1 MVDLNLGALK
11 PLDEFSLS
19 DVECVRLVLRG
30 DSVIDWHRLHLA
42 KEEQARALLSAE
54 EFDPDD
60 PHDRERLESIQA
72 EAIAYLRRQFDF
84 PVPRPVE
91 RASVEELLLLAS
103 TKGHRQLCACTV
115 LKAMHIIQHLDG
127 RELLF
132 SLPASDQDLFH
143 LVEEKVYRVVGGM
156 LAAGYPITEF
166 VGGRKNKDSL
176 YTKLLSKT
184 EATAAAIYDKLRFRI
199 VTRDVDDVL
208 PVLLK
213 LTEKLFPFNYV
224 VPGQSI
230 NTVLHLRRYLE
241 SRGPLRAL
249 LRDLQIPPS
258 EGFIENDNTFSA
270 QSYRVMH
277 FVVDVPIRLPDK
289 MLESVPPSAKR
300 LGRVVFVLC
309 EFQLLDRKSES
320 QNETGEASH
329 ASYKERQKAAVKRR
343 LKIGVRALREPPRS
357 SPARPEGAMREPPAR
372 LEAVEPEPPA
382 RPEPADAP
390 RPRPGKR
397 PRG

>member
-1 MVDLNLGALK
+1 MLDPNLGALK

-19 DVECVRLVLRG
+19 DIECVRLVLRG
-30 DSVIDWHRLHLA
+30 DSVIDWHRLHLTS
-42 KEEQARALLSAE
+42 EDEARTLLLAE

-60 PHDRERLESIQA
+60 PHDRDRLESIQA
-72 EAIAYLRRQFDF
+72 EAVAYLRRQFDF

-91 RASVEELLLLAS
+91 RASIEELLLLAS

-115 LKAMHIIQHLDG
+115 LKAMHIIHHLDG
-127 RELLF
+127 RELSF

-241 SRGPLRAL
+241 SRAPLRAL

-289 MLESVPPSAKR
+289 MLEAVPPSAKR

-343 LKIGVRALREPPRS
+343 LKIGVRPLREPPR
-357 SPARPEGAMREPPAR
+357 EPGSAP
-372 LEAVEPEPPA
+372 
-382 RPEPADAP
+382 RPEPRAETRAEAAAEAP
-390 RPRPGKR
+390 RPRAKR
-397 PRG
+397 PRS